1 MQIWNQCH
9 KSIPD
14 RQQCVQFRNSQ
25 KSTIYHSTL
34 CHTCEGAG
42 RGFYIFICRWR
53 YIYIYSI
60 YIHILTIHQLPSY
73 PPTPHH
79 MSNHPPPPQPPPGMD
94 QKIFCHLIWSPLS
107 KNWSSEKPGRAH
119 PTHKE
124 SPAVVSLSELK
135 EKPVTVILNTCQ
147 SNLPND

>member
-79 MSNHPPPPQPPPGMD
+79 MSNHPPPPTTTTRYGP
-94 QKIFCHLIWSPLS
+94 KNLLS
-107 KNWSSEKPGRAH
+107 
-119 PTHKE
+119 
-124 SPAVVSLSELK
+124 
-135 EKPVTVILNTCQ
+135 
-147 SNLPND
+147 SNLEPIVKKLELQKKNPTVLTQPSKSRLLLSVSQNC